1 MPPPAEP
8 LLLLGP
14 EFCRGGEGETLGML
28 GPKRARY
35 KSSAHPDPSVAGWGS
50 PEPPARGGGRVCVR
64 VPSTASAGAERGC
77 PAAGAH
83 AGGEY
88 RQPLAPPPAA
98 LLFLPGRFGPEER
111 HRRCR
116 GSPKELPVSD
126 GDSATPGGPTRAPLS
141 PAPPTSAGSAARC
154 SSKSFFLSTRPW
166 TAESFRK
173 ELGRSPAVCRHTD
186 RNSECPW
193 RPAGRTDTFAGPQ
206 PRPRLCHTRL
216 QGASHTCALCP
227 AWVRLQQRPGALRR
241 AQTRSN
247 GGTRGLSLLHG
258 RSPPQ

>member
-1 MPPPAEP
+1 
-8 LLLLGP
+8 
-14 EFCRGGEGETLGML
+14 ML

-35 KSSAHPDPSVAGWGS
+35 KSSVHPDPSVAGWGS

-116 GSPKELPVSD
+116 GIPRRSCRCPTETARPPGVLQEHPSP
-126 GDSATPGGPTRAPLS
+126 R
-141 PAPPTSAGSAARC
+141 PPHLR
-154 SSKSFFLSTRPW
+154 RQ
-166 TAESFRK
+166 
-173 ELGRSPAVCRHTD
+173 RSPVLLQELFPEHAALD
-186 RNSECPW
+186 RRELQEGTGPEPGCLQAHGQEFGVSHEFSE
-193 RPAGRTDTFAGPQ
+193 T
-206 PRPRLCHTRL
+206 
-216 QGASHTCALCP
+216 
-227 AWVRLQQRPGALRR
+227 LRGQSKATAR
-241 AQTRSN
+241 
-247 GGTRGLSLLHG
+247 GTRDIASSALY
-258 RSPPQ
+258 PPAFPPPFPPPP